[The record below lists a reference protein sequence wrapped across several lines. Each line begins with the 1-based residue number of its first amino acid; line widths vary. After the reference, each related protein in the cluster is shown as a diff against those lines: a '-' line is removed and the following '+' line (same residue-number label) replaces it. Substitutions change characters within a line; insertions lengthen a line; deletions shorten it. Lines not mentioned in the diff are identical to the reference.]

1 LKAKYPEVEWARL
14 AAFRNI
20 LVHDYLGIDLE
31 LVWTVV
37 TRDLPGFKAEVVRIM
52 AALE

>member
-1 LKAKYPEVEWARL
+1 V
-14 AAFRNI
+14 

-37 TRDLPGFKAEVVRIM
+37 TRDVPAFKAEVTKI
-52 AALE
+52 LGSIE